1 MATSISNSSHN
12 EFAFEGIPPLEA
24 GDRLTRAE
32 FERRWKVTPDLKRAE
47 LIEGVVYMADAVRY
61 RKRGRPNRWI
71 TRLLV
76 TYEGRTPGVA
86 GADNTSVRMDLD
98 NMPQPDTLL
107 FIEPPHSKTVTISD
121 DDYLEGA
128 PELIVEIASSSASYD
143 LGTKLNAYRRNGVPE
158 YVVWRL
164 LDAAFDWFILRE
176 GEYVR
181 QSLDN
186 DPIIRSTMFPGLWL
200 DSNALLTGNLEHAFD
215 TLARGLET
223 PGHAAFVTQ
232 LRSSSA

>member
-1 MATSISNSSHN
+1 MATSITSSTHN
-12 EFAFEGIPPLEA
+12 EFSFEKIPPLEP

-32 FERRWKVTPDLKRAE
+32 FERRWEAMPDLKHAE
-47 LIEGVVYMADAVRY
+47 LIEGVVYMAAAVRY
-61 RKRGRPNRWI
+61 RKHGRPNRWI

-107 FIEPPHSKTVTISD
+107 FIEPPRSKTVTISE

-128 PELIVEIASSSASYD
+128 PELIAEIASSSVSYD

-158 YVVWRL
+158 YVVWRV
-164 LDAAFDWFILRE
+164 LDAAFDWFVLRE

-181 QSLDN
+181 QSLTD
-186 DPIIRSTMFPGLWL
+186 DGVIRSTMFPGLWL
-200 DSNALLTGNLEHAFD
+200 DSRALLAGNLEVAFE
-215 TLARGLET
+215 TLELGLAT
-223 PGHAAFVTQ
+223 PDHEAFVKR
-232 LRSSSA
+232 LCSSSV